1 MKNSIN
7 VIHLGAGPV
16 GLNVI
21 TLLLAKKRVRLVG
34 VVDINPA
41 LVGKPLISLI
51 PQGKSELLV
60 TDKVAEV
67 LALQKVDVA
76 VVTTSSSAT
85 VVAEQIR
92 PLLLAGVSVV
102 TTCEELSYPWKAHA
116 TVAHELDA
124 LAKQHNCSV
133 VATGVNPGFLMDYL
147 PCAVTAICESIES
160 ITVHR
165 QQDAQHRRRP
175 FQDKIGAGLTLDQF
189 NQKAKAGV
197 LRHVGLTESVH
208 FIADK
213 MGWNLTEVDETLNPV
228 MREGVVQGVCQVAIG
243 SINGIA
249 KIELHFVAAKGQS
262 NPVDRITVN
271 GNPGFEVTFSSPVH
285 GDVATASITVN
296 TIASVLQAKAG
307 FNTMLDIPTV
317 SAWE

>member
-1 MKNSIN
+1 MKKNSIN

-124 LAKQHNCSV
+124 LAKQHN
-133 VATGVNPGFLMDYL
+133 
-147 PCAVTAICESIES
+147 
-160 ITVHR
+160 
-165 QQDAQHRRRP
+165 
-175 FQDKIGAGLTLDQF
+175 
-189 NQKAKAGV
+189 
-197 LRHVGLTESVH
+197 
-208 FIADK
+208 
-213 MGWNLTEVDETLNPV
+213 
-228 MREGVVQGVCQVAIG
+228 
-243 SINGIA
+243 
-249 KIELHFVAAKGQS
+249 
-262 NPVDRITVN
+262 
-271 GNPGFEVTFSSPVH
+271 
-285 GDVATASITVN
+285 
-296 TIASVLQAKAG
+296 
-307 FNTMLDIPTV
+307 
-317 SAWE
+317 